1 MKKKL
6 FDVIVPIAD
15 HAATLGIFAPNDA
28 ELTQAIKTEGYYE
41 RVFANAS
48 RDYYNDEND
57 MDEEA
62 LTALLL
68 SLMASQIRRA
78 YIEGLREAG
87 FDPRHMTGAM
97 FAEIDEAINS
107 EANFIF
113 GYVADLKEAKEN
125 GAPIEFISNRVDL
138 WKARFADMINRAI
151 VTAAI
156 VLNVH
161 LVWEVGPTEHCSTCL
176 ALDQTVATA
185 TQWAISGYKP
195 QRPPNALLECG
206 GWRCQ
211 CNLRVTTAPATIPAD
226 GIITA

>member
-6 FDVIVPIAD
+6 LDVIASIAD